1 MTENTARGNF
11 LTLAVLISGSGSNL
25 QSIIDAIDENFLMA
39 KIAIVISNEEDAY
52 GLVRA
57 REAEINAVVI
67 DHRLFSTR
75 EEHEHA
81 LVEHIDQCSPDLIIL
96 AGYMRILSPWFV
108 KRFPDKILNIHPSL
122 LPKYKG
128 TNTHQR
134 VLDSGET
141 EHGASVHL
149 VTDELD
155 GGPVVIQ
162 AKVPVYP
169 DDDAESLRIR
179 VLEKEHLIY
188 PEAIKMFSTGKVRAQ
203 QSKLYFG

>member
-1 MTENTARGNF
+1 MTENTVRDNF

-25 QSIIDAIDENFLMA
+25 QSIIDAVDESILKA
-39 KIAIVISNEEDAY
+39 KVAIVISNEEDAY

-57 REAEINAVVI
+57 KQAEINAVVI
-67 DHRLFSTR
+67 DHRLFSNR
-75 EEHEHA
+75 EEHEYA
-81 LVEHIDQCSPDLIIL
+81 LAEHIDRWSPDLIIL

-108 KRFPDKILNIHPSL
+108 NRYPDKILNIHPSL

-134 VLDSGET
+134 VLDAGEI

-169 DDDAESLRIR
+169 DDDAESLRVR
-179 VLEKEHLIY
+179 VLEKEHVIY
-188 PEAIKMFSTGKVRAQ
+188 PEAIRMFSTGKVRAQ
-203 QSKLYFG
+203 QSKLYFR